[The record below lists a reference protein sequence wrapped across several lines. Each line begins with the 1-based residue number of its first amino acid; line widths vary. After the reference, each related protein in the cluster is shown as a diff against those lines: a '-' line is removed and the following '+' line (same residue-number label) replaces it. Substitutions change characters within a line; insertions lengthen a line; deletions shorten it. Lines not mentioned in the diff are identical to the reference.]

1 MKQAMRENSQTSN
14 ADAANVSRLML
25 RLALAAVALAVVV
38 IMLGA
43 WTRLVHAGLGCPD
56 WPGCYGFLTVPQSDA
71 HIAIANARFPTTPV
85 DVAKG
90 WPEMIH
96 RYAAGTL
103 GLLVFGLAAY
113 AVRQRKLGVPVKLP
127 LFIAGF
133 IVLQGAFGMW
143 TVTLKLWPQ
152 VVALHLLGG
161 FTTLSLLTL
170 LALRLR
176 RQAQRR
182 PAAKTG
188 AVSLSEPVT
197 LSAGPSSRLYRPW
210 LYGGLLLVVLQI
222 ALGAWTAANYAA
234 VACTD
239 LPTCGG
245 QWWPQGMDF
254 AHGFDLTQHVGPN
267 YLGGQ
272 LDADGR
278 VAIHVSHRVGALV
291 VLAYFSVLLALMWAR
306 RQSNR
311 LGAPVLLVAG
321 LLLAQIALGLA
332 NIILYIPL
340 AVAVAHNAT
349 GALLLLSV
357 IHLIWRERQLPQN
370 ATSRPFGVTDNKKS
384 SMNMAKHQEITA

>member
-1 MKQAMRENSQTSN
+1 MMTTNYASN
-14 ADAANVSRLML
+14 TESITVPRLML
-25 RLALAAVALAVVV
+25 RLAVLAVGLAVVV

-56 WPGCYGFLTVPQSDA
+56 WPGCYGFLTVPQSETKM
-71 HIAIANARFPTTPV
+71 AIANARFPETPV

-96 RYAAGTL
+96 RYAAGML

-113 AVRQRKLGVPVKLP
+113 AVRQRKLNVPVKLP

-161 FTTLSLLTL
+161 FTTLSLLAL
-170 LALRLR
+170 LVLRLR
-176 RQAQRR
+176 SRVRGGLAQ
-182 PAAKTG
+182 T
-188 AVSLSEPVT
+188 AVLK
-197 LSAGPSSRLYRPW
+197 SAGTRLW
-210 LYGGLLLVVLQI
+210 LYGGLLLVIMQI
-222 ALGAWTAANYAA
+222 ALGGWTAANYAA

-245 QWWPQGMDF
+245 QWWPQDMDF
-254 AHGFDLTQHVGPN
+254 AHGFDITQHVGPN
-267 YLGGQ
+267 YLGGK
-272 LDADGR
+272 LNADGR
-278 VAIHVSHRVGALV
+278 VAIHVSHRLGAVV
-291 VLAYFSVLLALMWAR
+291 VLVYFSVLLGLLWAR
-306 RQSNR
+306 RRRNGLGQS
-311 LGAPVLLVAG
+311 VAVVAVV
-321 LLLAQIALGLA
+321 LLAQIGLGLA
-332 NIILYIPL
+332 NVILYIPL

-357 IHLIWRERQLPQN
+357 IHLIWHQRQLSQGLPAQLSG
-370 ATSRPFGVTDNKKS
+370 AKDKKNNS
-384 SMNMAKHQEITA
+384 TNSAKHQEITA

>member
-1 MKQAMRENSQTSN
+1 MMTKNYADN
-14 ADAANVSRLML
+14 AETTTVPRLML
-25 RLALAAVALAVVV
+25 RLAVLAVGLAVVV

-56 WPGCYGFLTVPQSDA
+56 WPGCYGFLAVPQSETS
-71 HIAIANARFPTTPV
+71 IAIANARFPETPV

-96 RYAAGTL
+96 RYAAGML

-113 AVRQRKLGVPVKLP
+113 AVRQRKLNVPVKLP

-161 FTTLSLLTL
+161 FTTLSLLAL
-170 LALRLR
+170 LVLRLR
-176 RQAQRR
+176 SRVRGGSAQ
-182 PAAKTG
+182 T
-188 AVSLSEPVT
+188 AVLK
-197 LSAGPSSRLYRPW
+197 SARSGSRLRPW
-210 LYGGLLLVVLQI
+210 LYGGLLLVIMQI

-254 AHGFDLTQHVGPN
+254 AHGFDITQHVGPN

-272 LDADGR
+272 LNADGR
-278 VAIHVSHRVGALV
+278 VAIHVSHRLGAAV
-291 VLAYFSVLLALMWAR
+291 VLVYFSVLLALLWAR
-306 RQSNR
+306 RRRNGLGQS
-311 LGAPVLLVAG
+311 VAVVAVV
-321 LLLAQIALGLA
+321 LLAQIALGLA
-332 NIILYIPL
+332 NVILYIPL

-357 IHLIWRERQLPQN
+357 IQLIWHQRQLSQGLR
-370 ATSRPFGVTDNKKS
+370 AQLSGVRDNKNNL
-384 SMNMAKHQEITA
+384 MNSGKHQEITA

>member
-1 MKQAMRENSQTSN
+1 MTKNYADN
-14 ADAANVSRLML
+14 AESITVPRLML
-25 RLALAAVALAVVV
+25 RLAVLAVGLGVVV

-56 WPGCYGFLTVPQSDA
+56 WPGCYGFLTVPQSETS
-71 HIAIANARFPTTPV
+71 IAIANARFPETPV

-96 RYAAGTL
+96 RYAAGLL

-113 AVRQRKLGVPVKLP
+113 AVRQRKLNVPVKLP

-161 FTTLSLLTL
+161 FTTLSLLAL
-170 LALRLR
+170 LVLRLR
-176 RQAQRR
+176 SRVRVGSGQTAVLKSAR
-182 PAAKTG
+182 PG
-188 AVSLSEPVT
+188 A
-197 LSAGPSSRLYRPW
+197 RLRPW
-210 LYGGLLLVVLQI
+210 LYGGLLLVIMQI

-245 QWWPQGMDF
+245 QWWPQDMDF
-254 AHGFDLTQHVGPN
+254 AHGFDITQHVGPN
-267 YLGGQ
+267 YLGGK
-272 LDADGR
+272 LNADGR
-278 VAIHVSHRVGALV
+278 VAIHVSHRLGAAV
-291 VLAYFSVLLALMWAR
+291 VLVYFSVLLALLWAR
-306 RQSNR
+306 RRRNGLGQS
-311 LGAPVLLVAG
+311 VAVVAIV
-321 LLLAQIALGLA
+321 LLAQIALGLA
-332 NIILYIPL
+332 NVILYIPL

-357 IHLIWRERQLPQN
+357 IQLIWHQRQLSQGLPVQLSGAKN
-370 ATSRPFGVTDNKKS
+370 N
-384 SMNMAKHQEITA
+384 SMNSGKHQEITA

>member
-1 MKQAMRENSQTSN
+1 MMIKNDAGSTESMK
-14 ADAANVSRLML
+14 VSRLLL
-25 RLALAAVALAVVV
+25 RLAVLAVGLAVVV

-56 WPGCYGFLTVPQSDA
+56 WPGCYGFLTVPQSETK
-71 HIAIANARFPTTPV
+71 IAIANARFPETPV

-96 RYAAGTL
+96 RYAAGML

-113 AVRQRKLGVPVKLP
+113 AVRQRKLNVPVKLP

-161 FTTLSLLTL
+161 FTTLSLLAL
-170 LALRLR
+170 LVFRLR
-176 RQAQRR
+176 SRVRGESPQTAGLTSDR
-182 PAAKTG
+182 PR
-188 AVSLSEPVT
+188 
-197 LSAGPSSRLYRPW
+197 SRSRPW
-210 LYGGLLLVVLQI
+210 LYGGLLLVIMQI

-245 QWWPQGMDF
+245 EWWPQGMDF
-254 AHGFDLTQHVGPN
+254 AHGFDVTQHVGPN

-272 LDADGR
+272 LNADGR
-278 VAIHVSHRVGALV
+278 VAIHVSHRLGAVV
-291 VLAYFSVLLALMWAR
+291 VLVYFSVLLALLWVR
-306 RQSNR
+306 RRRNGLGQSV
-311 LGAPVLLVAG
+311 ALVAVV
-321 LLLAQIALGLA
+321 LVAQIALGLA
-332 NIILYIPL
+332 NVILYIPL
-340 AVAVAHNAT
+340 GVAVAHNAT

-357 IHLIWRERQLPQN
+357 IQLIWHQRQLPHGLPAQVSG
-370 ATSRPFGVTDNKKS
+370 AKDNKNN
-384 SMNMAKHQEITA
+384 SMNSEKHQEITA

>member
-1 MKQAMRENSQTSN
+1 MNQSVHPEVSTASVHRTMARWATI
-14 ADAANVSRLML
+14 AAC
-25 RLALAAVALAVVV
+25 LAVVV

-56 WPGCYGFLTVPQSDA
+56 WPGCYGFLTVPQSESS
-71 HIAIANARFPTTPV
+71 IAIANARFPETPV
-85 DVAKG
+85 DVEKG

-113 AVRQRKLGVPVKLP
+113 AFRHRRVGVPVKLP

-170 LALRLR
+170 LSLRLWR
-176 RQAQRR
+176 RTRAAPR
-182 PAAKTG
+182 PPATPGLA
-188 AVSLSEPVT
+188 
-197 LSAGPSSRLYRPW
+197 RFRPW

-239 LPTCGG
+239 LPTCQG
-245 QWWPQGMDF
+245 QWWPDGMDF
-254 AHGFDLTQHVGPN
+254 RHGFDVAQHVGPN

-272 LDADGR
+272 LTADGR
-278 VAIHVSHRVGALV
+278 VAIHVTHRLGAMI
-291 VLAYFSVLLALMWAR
+291 VLAYFTVLLALMWR
-306 RQSNR
+306 RREASGLDGSIQ
-311 LGAPVLLVAG
+311 LVAVV
-321 LLLAQIALGLA
+321 LSAQIALGLA
-332 NIILYIPL
+332 NVILYIPL
-340 AVAVAHNAT
+340 SIAVAQSRIVAM
-349 GALLLLSV
+349 SFCEP
-357 IHLIWRERQLPQN
+357 R
-370 ATSRPFGVTDNKKS
+370 S
-384 SMNMAKHQEITA
+384 

>member
-1 MKQAMRENSQTSN
+1 MNQSVRLEVSSSDTHRNMARWATV
-14 ADAANVSRLML
+14 AAC
-25 RLALAAVALAVVV
+25 LAVVV

-56 WPGCYGFLTVPQSDA
+56 WPGCYGFLTVPQSESS
-71 HIAIANARFPTTPV
+71 IAIANTRFPETPV
-85 DVAKG
+85 DVEKG

-103 GLLVFGLAAY
+103 GLVVFGLAAY
-113 AVRQRKLGVPVKLP
+113 ALRHRRTDVPVKLP

-170 LALRLR
+170 LSLRLWR
-176 RQAQRR
+176 KA
-182 PAAKTG
+182 
-188 AVSLSEPVT
+188 
-197 LSAGPSSRLYRPW
+197 SAGPRPASAPGLARFRPW

-239 LPTCGG
+239 LPTCQG
-245 QWWPQGMDF
+245 QWWPEHMDF
-254 AHGFDLTQHVGPN
+254 RHGFDVAQHVGPN

-272 LDADGR
+272 LKADGR
-278 VAIHVSHRVGALV
+278 VAIHVTHRLGAMV
-291 VLAYFSVLLALMWAR
+291 VLVYFTGLLALMWLR
-306 RQSNR
+306 RGTSGLDR
-311 LGAPVLLVAG
+311 PILLVAAV
-321 LLLAQIALGLA
+321 LAAQIALGLA
-332 NIILYIPL
+332 NVILHIPL
-340 AVAVAHNAT
+340 SIAVAHNAM
-349 GALLLLSV
+349 GAGLLLSV
-357 IHLIWRERQLPQN
+357 IHLVWRHHLLHQAQTKS
-370 ATSRPFGVTDNKKS
+370 ATQTTTINREVT
-384 SMNMAKHQEITA
+384 A

>member
-1 MKQAMRENSQTSN
+1 MMTKNYAGN
-14 ADAANVSRLML
+14 AESIKVYRLML
-25 RLALAAVALAVVV
+25 RLAVLAVGLAVVV

-56 WPGCYGFLTVPQSDA
+56 WPGCYGFLTVPQGESS
-71 HIAIANARFPTTPV
+71 IAIANARFPETPV

-103 GLLVFGLAAY
+103 GILVFTLAAY
-113 AVRQRKLGVPVKLP
+113 AVRQRKLNVPVKLP

-161 FTTLSLLTL
+161 FTTLSLLAL
-170 LALRLR
+170 LVLRLR
-176 RQAQRR
+176 SCVRGGSAQTGVLKSACSGSGLRR
-182 PAAKTG
+182 
-188 AVSLSEPVT
+188 
-197 LSAGPSSRLYRPW
+197 W
-210 LYGGLLLVVLQI
+210 LYGGLLLVVMQI

-254 AHGFDLTQHVGPN
+254 AHGFDITQHVGPN

-272 LDADGR
+272 LNADGR
-278 VAIHVSHRVGALV
+278 VAIHVSHRLGAAV
-291 VLAYFSVLLALMWAR
+291 VLVYFSVLLALLWAR
-306 RQSNR
+306 RRRNGLGQS
-311 LGAPVLLVAG
+311 VAVVAVV
-321 LLLAQIALGLA
+321 LLAQIALGLA
-332 NIILYIPL
+332 NVILYIPL

-357 IHLIWRERQLPQN
+357 IQLIWHQRQLSQGLPAQL
-370 ATSRPFGVTDNKKS
+370 SGVKNN
-384 SMNMAKHQEITA
+384 SMNSGKHQEITA